1 MYDSENESYDRNID
15 EELDRKWMEADILDY
30 KKNYVKY
37 KKIEN
42 IINSKTDNK
51 FILANE
57 NYNENMGYIIE
68 HYNDNIC
75 VTFWVFIKEGD
86 ETKIEEKQIVYNS
99 LEILYKDSKLFI
111 KSDLINYSLLHESK
125 YKMMYD
131 FIKYYEEK

>member
-68 HYNDNIC
+68 HYNDNI
-75 VTFWVFIKEGD
+75 
-86 ETKIEEKQIVYNS
+86 
-99 LEILYKDSKLFI
+99 
-111 KSDLINYSLLHESK
+111 
-125 YKMMYD
+125 
-131 FIKYYEEK
+131 